1 MAWSPLLLLL
11 LSQCTG
17 RDSLQRPKADPQP
30 GSLSCDSDS
39 QSTTVLTQPP
49 YLSAS
54 LGSTAR
60 LSCTLSS
67 DLSVGGKNMY
77 WYQQKPG
84 SPPQLYLYYY
94 SDSDKQLGPGVPNR
108 FSGSKDASTNTAFL
122 HISGLQPEDEA
133 DYYCQVANVNIFKYT
148 RALEYEKY
156 KSDLF
161 YL

>member
-17 RDSLQRPKADPQP
+17 
-30 GSLSCDSDS
+30 SLS
-39 QSTTVLTQPP
+39 QTVLTQPP

-54 LGSTAR
+54 PGSTAR
-60 LSCTLSS
+60 LTCTLSS

-84 SPPQLYLYYY
+84 SAPQLYLYYY

-108 FSGSKDASTNTAFL
+108 VSGSKDASANTAFL

-133 DYYCQVANVNIFKYT
+133 DYYCQVYT
-148 RALEYEKY
+148 SSAYHSGPGR
-156 KSDLF
+156 
-161 YL
+161 